1 MNFKQILL
9 PVLLTLYISPHS
21 SAEELPAAQCKT
33 LRTIRVDTPPV
44 IDGVLD
50 DEAWKTA
57 PVINDL
63 HQVEPVEFAPP
74 SRRSEFFVV
83 YDSDALYIGAH
94 LYDDPDKIIGNIM
107 RQGDFIFDDDFIDII
122 IAPFDNDRSGYSFM
136 LNVNNVR
143 MDGIFE
149 GPRNINYDW
158 DGIWK
163 TKTHRTEDGW
173 IAEMAI
179 PFKSLSFP
187 ADSHTWRFSVG
198 RSIARNREMI
208 NWHSRN
214 RWTTLDCIG
223 YLTGLEDMDVGRGLD
238 IVPSVSFRRT
248 HDYDVPMTEYKF
260 EPSVDI
266 FYRITPALN
275 ASLTVNTDFSA
286 TEVDQRQINLTRF
299 SLFFPEKRDFF
310 LKDADLFSFGRIYS
324 EGFGGG
330 ISPVEMESGRPY
342 FSRIIGLS
350 ANDEPVDLEFG
361 GKLSGRAGEW
371 DFAAQ
376 YIRLDEHQIQ
386 IQTLD
391 GPKTETVNATDIL
404 VARMARDILEESTI
418 GAILTQGDPRS
429 NADNT
434 VVGLDFLYR
443 NTRIEGHTIEAEAWY
458 QKSDT
463 KLGGENID
471 AELYY
476 YTRQIEE
483 HEGNDAAWGIS
494 ARLRNETKLRGR
506 LIYKELEENFNPA
519 LGFVNR
525 RGVRY
530 YIGELGYNFRPQ
542 HDFLREIDTGVIYM
556 RIEDTQGNLQTS
568 NLDVDLLNLE
578 NHAGDHFSLDY
589 SRNREVLT
597 QPFPIFENVTIP
609 VGSYSFDTYSLR
621 LIGADQRK
629 LSTRGSISKGTDFNG
644 DRLEFMGGLIW
655 RPTKHFA
662 VEAEYDYNDFNL
674 PYGDFETRLMSLNT
688 DIVFSDTL
696 SWRTIIQYD
705 NISKNLGI
713 HSRLHFLPETGQ
725 DLYLVINHNFLDKDD
740 GYSST
745 RSDIVLK
752 INYTIRF

>member
-1 MNFKQILL
+1 MNFKQLLWTILFAL
-9 PVLLTLYISPHS
+9 FISPHLNA
-21 SAEELPAAQCKT
+21 AESPASKPKT

-50 DEAWKTA
+50 DEAWKGA
-57 PVINDL
+57 PVITDL
-63 HQVEPVEFAPP
+63 HQVEPVEYASP
-74 SRRSEFFVV
+74 SQRSEFFVV

-94 LYDDPDKIIGNIM
+94 LYDDPDKIIGNIL
-107 RQGDFIFDDDFIDII
+107 RQGDWIFDDDFIDII

-143 MDGIFE
+143 MDGIYE
-149 GPRNINYDW
+149 GPRDINYDW

-163 TKTHRTEDGW
+163 TETRRTENGW
-173 IAEMAI
+173 VAEMTI

-187 ADSHTWRFSVG
+187 RDNDAWRFSVG
-198 RSIARNREMI
+198 RNISRSREKI
-208 NWHSRN
+208 NWNSRN

-223 YLTGLEDMDVGRGLD
+223 YLTGLEGMDVGRGLD

-260 EPSVDI
+260 EPSVDV
-266 FYRITPALN
+266 FYQITPSLN

-286 TEVDQRQINLTRF
+286 TEVDERQINLTRF

-324 EGFGGG
+324 EDFRGG

-342 FSRIIGLS
+342 FSRTIGLS
-350 ANDEPVDLEFG
+350 GMGEPVDLEFG

-376 YIRLDEHQIQ
+376 YIRLDEFHSA
-386 IQTLD
+386 D
-391 GPKTETVNATDIL
+391 GNETINATDIL
-404 VARMARDILEESTI
+404 VARVARDVLAESTI
-418 GAILTQGDPRS
+418 GVILTHGDPKS
-429 NADNT
+429 DADNT
-434 VVGLDFLYR
+434 LVGLDFLYR

-458 QKSDT
+458 QQSDT
-463 KLGGENID
+463 KLRGVTID
-471 AELYY
+471 AESLYFPMK
-476 YTRQIEE
+476 EVE
-483 HEGNDAAWGIS
+483 NHEGNDTAWGVS

-506 LIYKELEENFNPA
+506 LMFKEIEENFNPA

-530 YIGELGYNFRPQ
+530 YIGQVGYNFRPQ
-542 HDFLREIDTGVIYM
+542 HDYLREIDTGVTFM

-568 NLDVDLLNLE
+568 ELDVDLLNLD
-578 NHAGDHFSLDY
+578 NHKGDHFSIDY
-589 SRNREVLT
+589 ARNREVLNED
-597 QPFPIFENVTIP
+597 FPIFPAEGVVIP
-609 VGSYSFDTYSLR
+609 VGSYSWDTYSFR

-629 LSTRGSISKGTDFNG
+629 IAPMVSISKGTDFNG
-644 DRLEFMGGLIW
+644 DRWEFMGGLMW

-662 VEAEYDYNDFNL
+662 VQAEYQYNDFDL
-674 PYGDFETRLMSLNT
+674 PYGEFETRLMYLNT
-688 DIVFSDTL
+688 DVVFSDKL

-705 NISKNLGI
+705 NMSKDLGI

-725 DLYLVINHNFLDKDD
+725 DLYLVVNHNFFDSDEDD
-740 GYSST
+740 FRST
-745 RSDIVLK
+745 RSDIILK
-752 INYTIRF
+752 LNYIFRF